1 MFRTS
6 VPEAAVHE
14 NGEALFA
21 EHEVGFAEQ
30 NKKELKVSV
39 SKVVAILIP
48 NRTINRDVN
57 R

>member
-21 EHEVGFAEQ
+21 EHEVGFTEQ
-30 NKKELKVSV
+30 NKKKLKVSV
-39 SKVVAILIP
+39 SKVVAFFIP
-48 NRTINRDVN
+48 N
-57 R
+57 